1 MSAPRQLHFN
11 AFLRGCGHHGAAWR
25 RPQSPAEQLGDIS
38 FYERLAQSAQR
49 GLFDAVFF
57 VDGHAV
63 GDVSTGPRW
72 FLEPLTVMAAMARAT
87 SRIGLVSTVSAT
99 FFTPFHAARMLAS
112 VDHISRG
119 RIGWNVVTSM
129 LAVRSKSR

>member
-11 AFLRGCGHHGAAWR
+11 AFLMGCGHHGAAWR
-25 RPQSPAEQLGDIS
+25 RPQAPIEQLGDIS
-38 FYERLAQSAQR
+38 YYERLAQSAER

-57 VDGHAV
+57 ADGHAV

-72 FLEPLTVMAAMARAT
+72 FLEPLTALAAMARAT

-99 FFTPFHAARMLAS
+99 FYGSPDAS
-112 VDHISRG
+112 VG
-119 RIGWNVVTSM
+119 
-129 LAVRSKSR
+129 